1 MKNQMLNPTLKG
13 IFLALILTSSTIVA
27 GMPSIYAA
35 ESVDAKSTAFEET
48 TIIEFENTGDTP
60 INTFRMWLGSDF
72 NFKSF
77 KTERGWTG
85 EKTPQGVIV
94 FTSEEF
100 VMPGESVKFGVKT
113 DKEKPGINWKALDK
127 GDKQLAIGKTLAED
141 LPKPVKQKQQS
152 SKQTSTS
159 KGVLADSQF
168 RIIPEKPNVGSSIRV
183 TGENFAPTQEF
194 DLYLDDK
201 KLDSFV
207 TNDAGQFITTTE
219 IPDDAEAER
228 VEFIVKGKQ
237 GNKKTVSLRLGGAE
251 DRVPESTDIKLT
263 IKGLSS
269 EIHRGDE
276 LQIYGTAQPKST
288 VTGTIINPDGKEITT
303 KSAEVDAK
311 GNWKLKEPIIVSSE
325 APLGKYTAKISDGKE
340 QIIRTYEVKTD
351 KVILLTPSELKYEIG
366 DTMLFN
372 GTVIPNKP
380 LEVIIEDPIDQ
391 EVFSD
396 IITVDESGYVEV
408 ELKTTND
415 FEEGTYTLFASQDGN
430 LELIYAGLGELPQ
443 IPVDVVFDKL
453 NYKKTEDAQMI
464 IRGEA
469 SETVSLLI
477 VDPSDKPVGETIPIK
492 IGPDGR
498 GKHTIDLDK
507 FSSGVYTAVVSKGT
521 ARSSTIF
528 TVGLQTGSG
537 DININTTKVE
547 YDTGDQILV
556 LGETNPN
563 SLLTLTLFDPDGNK
577 IKERESFSNKNG
589 KISNNSFRIPSEASP
604 GTWSI
609 RAESGSNFD
618 IVEFEVTG
626 VNQEG
631 MIVFVEKGDNFGG
644 VGDSITIRII
654 GAAQTVEIDIISS
667 EGENVQHL
675 SFPASDEG
683 ELKIPW
689 IIPNDLEA
697 GTYTVKAKDA
707 HDSAET
713 TFEI

>member
-1 MKNQMLNPTLKG
+1 MKNQMLNLTSKG

-27 GMPSIYAA
+27 GIPNTYAA

-94 FTSEEF
+94 FTSDEF
-100 VMPGESVKFGVKT
+100 VMPGESVKFGIKT

-127 GDKQLAIGKTLAED
+127 DEKQLDIGKTLAED
-141 LPKPVKQKQQS
+141 LPKPAKTEEK
-152 SKQTSTS
+152 KSTPTD
-159 KGVLADSQF
+159 KGVLEDSQF
-168 RIIPEKPNVGSSIRV
+168 RIIPEKPNIGSSIRV
-183 TGENFAPTQEF
+183 TGDNFAPTQEF

-207 TNDAGQFITTTE
+207 TNDAGQFITTTK
-219 IPDDAEAER
+219 IPDSAKTER
-228 VEFIVKGKQ
+228 VEFIVKDKQ
-237 GNKKTVSLRLGGAE
+237 GNKKTVSLRLGDE
-251 DRVPESTDIKLT
+251 KDRIPESTDIKLT
-263 IKGLSS
+263 IKGISS

-276 LQIYGTAQPKST
+276 LQIHGTGQPKST
-288 VTGTIINPDGKEITT
+288 VTATITNPDGKEITT

-311 GNWKLKEPIIVSSE
+311 GNWKLKEPLIVSLE

-340 QIIRTYEVKTD
+340 NIIRTYEVKTD

-366 DTMLFN
+366 DIMRFN
-372 GTVIPNKP
+372 GTAIPNKP
-380 LEVIIEDPIDQ
+380 LEIVIEDPIDQ

-396 IITVDESGYVEV
+396 IITVDESGYVEI
-408 ELKTTND
+408 ELQTTND
-415 FEEGTYTLFASQDGN
+415 FEEGTYTLFASQEEN
-430 LELIYAGLGELPQ
+430 LELIYAGLGEIPQ
-443 IPVDVVFDKL
+443 IPVDVEFNKL

-464 IRGEA
+464 IRGEP

-547 YDTGDQILV
+547 YNTGDQILV
-556 LGETNPN
+556 LGETNSN
-563 SLLTLTLFDPDGNK
+563 VILTLTLLDPEGNK

-589 KISNNSFRIPSEASP
+589 KISNNSFRIPSEAIP

-618 IVEFEVTG
+618 ITEFEVTA
-626 VNQEG
+626 VNEEG
-631 MIVFVEKGDNFGG
+631 MIIFVEKGTDFAG

-654 GAAQTVEIDIISS
+654 GAAQTVETQIISP
-667 EGENVQHL
+667 EGEIVGELKGN
-675 SFPASDEG
+675 ASGDG

-689 IIPNDLEA
+689 IIPEDLEP
-697 GTYTVKAKDA
+697 GTYTIKSKDA
-707 HDSAET
+707 FDSAET
-713 TFEI
+713 TFKIE